1 MFFQLFTF
9 NTLIGGQTLE
19 VTVASENFRNLNCA
33 IRLRASPVAF
43 ENRCKGLPGR
53 EWVDSFLL
61 EHIESFP
68 RRMNRIKKMIW
79 CIHNKITYMNS
90 KAAVN
95 ESDQKMNRWR
105 KEILLFTWPV
115 SLTRI
120 GSLLQMLLE
129 ARFSSMHFSLLL
141 APMQI
146 LAPMYCTFLIHFSL
160 LLAPPKT
167 HRLELPS
174 YALCDELAL
183 QMGPS
188 PMATLY
194 VYHTL
199 YIVTSLE
206 SVQPPSATTAI
217 WDHDSSALFTIWL
230 GPFLYLAQNSIKLES
245 DSFRGPFLDYLE

>member
-1 MFFQLFTF
+1 
-9 NTLIGGQTLE
+9 
-19 VTVASENFRNLNCA
+19 
-33 IRLRASPVAF
+33 
-43 ENRCKGLPGR
+43 
-53 EWVDSFLL
+53 
-61 EHIESFP
+61 
-68 RRMNRIKKMIW
+68 
-79 CIHNKITYMNS
+79 MNS

-146 LAPMYCTFLIHFSL
+146 LAPMYCIFLIHFSL
-160 LLAPPKT
+160 LLAPPKNIGWSCPLMHCAMSWRSKWGQAQWQHYT
-167 HRLELPS
+167 YTTPYTSWLRWNPCNL
-174 YALCDELAL
+174 L
-183 QMGPS
+183 QRP
-188 PMATLY
+188 
-194 VYHTL
+194 
-199 YIVTSLE
+199 
-206 SVQPPSATTAI
+206 AI

-245 DSFRGPFLDYLE
+245 DSFRGPFLDYLD